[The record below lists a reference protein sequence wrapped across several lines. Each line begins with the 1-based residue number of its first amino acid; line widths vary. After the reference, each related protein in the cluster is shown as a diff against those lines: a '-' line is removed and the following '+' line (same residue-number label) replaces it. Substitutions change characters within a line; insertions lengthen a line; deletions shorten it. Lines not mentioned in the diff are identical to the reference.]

1 MVDMNSPLS
10 AEIENQ
16 LSLIS
21 DGEVIEAT
29 IKWRDTEETE
39 VVPIAMH
46 GDMGADDGVFFYCDS
61 LNDFRALMRPDC
73 PEDFIVTGFTGA
85 RAKYPID

>member
-16 LSLIS
+16 LALIA

-29 IKWRDTEETE
+29 IKWQDTEETE

-46 GDMGADDGVFFYCDS
+46 GDMGDDDGVFFYCDS
-61 LNDFRALMRPDC
+61 INDLRALMRPDC
-73 PEDFIVTGFTGA
+73 PEDFMVTGFTGT
-85 RAKYPID
+85 RAKYPLD